1 MLFCYVVNKVTIQGL
16 KMIILK
22 LHNKGGHSREVL
34 HGALWWL
41 FEETLKLIT
50 GPLKTRHKKGQEQG
64 YYYFIICFD
73 IF

>member
-1 MLFCYVVNKVTIQGL
+1 
-16 KMIILK
+16 MIILK
-22 LHNKGGHSREVL
+22 WHNKGGHSREVL

-64 YYYFIICFD
+64 YYYFIINKVRKEKHF
-73 IF
+73 IKISTIS